1 MLQENKIEIYYYYA
15 RTCKISLLKDTANIM
30 IHHFKMMCKSNSTL
44 IRIEKF
50 SVSNTLLV

>member
-30 IHHFKMMCKSNSTL
+30 IYL
-44 IRIEKF
+44 IQSPF
-50 SVSNTLLV
+50 